1 MKNLIAIFSIGIIIV
16 SCTKTEV
23 KNITVKNNSD
33 TLVTKKTFVIDSV
46 KVEDSLVINKNLTTS
61 FNKQL
66 LVFPSIENKLILDS
80 IYKEALVETKSYDKN
95 SLQAD
100 LTKQMQK
107 SFAKT
112 REDSKE
118 WSPEFKQ
125 TWDDTSAMKVISH
138 KDNILTLLYS
148 GSGYTGGAHGYYF
161 GSYKVFDL
169 NKNMVINQNDIIKDP
184 KDLAW
189 DKILKNHF
197 DEPEQKEMLLEDKI
211 SPNNNFYFDDKK
223 ITFVYNQYEITAY
236 AAGVVYIT
244 INFSEIKNMLKPEF
258 LTQYKIK

>member
-1 MKNLIAIFSIGIIIV
+1 MKKLIAIFSVGIILV

-23 KNITVKNNSD
+23 KNASATDNSD
-33 TLVTKKTFVIDSV
+33 SLQTKKSFVIDSV
-46 KVEDSLVINKNLTTS
+46 RVEDSLVVNKNLTTS

-66 LVFPSIENKLILDS
+66 LVFPSIENKVILDS
-80 IYKEALVETKSYDKN
+80 IYKEALVETKSYDAT
-95 SLQAD
+95 SLKTD

-112 REDSKE
+112 KDDSKE

-125 TWDDTSAMKVISH
+125 TWDDTSAMKLISH

-161 GSYKVFDL
+161 ENYKVFDL
-169 NKNMVINQNDIIKDP
+169 NKNMVINQNDILKDSKDP
-184 KDLAW
+184 AW
-189 DKILKNHF
+189 DKVLKSHF
-197 DEPEQKEMLLEDKI
+197 EEPEQKEMLLEDKI
-211 SPNNNFYFDDKK
+211 APNNNFYFDDKK

-236 AAGVVYIT
+236 AAGVVYISV
-244 INFSEIKNMLKPEF
+244 NFSEIKNLLKPEF
-258 LTQYKIK
+258 IAQYNIK